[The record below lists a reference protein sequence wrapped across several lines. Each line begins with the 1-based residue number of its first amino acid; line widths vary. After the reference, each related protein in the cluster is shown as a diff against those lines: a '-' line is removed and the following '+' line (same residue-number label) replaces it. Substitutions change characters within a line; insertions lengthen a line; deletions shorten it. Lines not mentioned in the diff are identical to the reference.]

1 MTRPFANFHCRPD
14 DLYRALCFGDI
25 EEMAAELGVSAQQ
38 LAYWR
43 RGREPV
49 PKAVFL
55 WLNHRSDT
63 TLGKQ
68 FGPFWGFRLSRYGE
82 ALECPATGVRI
93 PYDEIAMLPEYRRF
107 SAGESARCRSNMFG
121 LRELSPSIWMPPP
134 CSFCAG
140 AGSILAT
147 GAGAS
152 LFTSVY
158 GLKRGAFISSRHCAS
173 DI

>member
-1 MTRPFANFHCRPD
+1 MQHSAETDTVLSLCVGYCIMTRPFANFHCRPD

-93 PYDEIAMLPEYRRF
+93 PYDEIAMLPEYRRLSRLVKQQTELIERLMTERDF
-107 SAGESARCRSNMFG
+107 YQSNCHQQARAGWLINQIF
-121 LRELSPSIWMPPP
+121 PPD
-134 CSFCAG
+134 
-140 AGSILAT
+140 
-147 GAGAS
+147 
-152 LFTSVY
+152 
-158 GLKRGAFISSRHCAS
+158 S
-173 DI
+173 DHH

>member
-55 WLNHRSDT
+55 WLNQRSDT

-93 PYDEIAMLPEYRRF
+93 PYDEIAMLPEYRRLSRLVKQQAELIERLMTERDF
-107 SAGESARCRSNMFG
+107 YQSNCHQQARAGWLINQIF
-121 LRELSPSIWMPPP
+121 PPD
-134 CSFCAG
+134 
-140 AGSILAT
+140 
-147 GAGAS
+147 
-152 LFTSVY
+152 V
-158 GLKRGAFISSRHCAS
+158 
-173 DI
+173 DQ